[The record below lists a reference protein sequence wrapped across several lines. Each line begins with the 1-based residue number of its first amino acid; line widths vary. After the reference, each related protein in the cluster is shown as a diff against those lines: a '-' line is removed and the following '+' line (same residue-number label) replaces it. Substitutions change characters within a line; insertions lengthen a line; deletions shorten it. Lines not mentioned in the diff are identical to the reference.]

1 MGVRVAASSCSLRV
15 NVEVGIGI
23 GGKDL
28 GLWMGVLNEL

>member
-1 MGVRVAASSCSLRV
+1 MGFCVAASSCSLSV

-28 GLWMGVLNEL
+28 GLWMES